1 MIEFFIENKML
12 NLFYKFYPVAH
23 SKLKRF
29 NILYN
34 GYSFNE
40 SLIPLLNIYFL
51 FFVFILPMSFID
63 FTLRKYNLRLSMLK
77 KFRFYILVKLF
88 LNNLTIF
95 IRLNRL
101 VGDCNVYSKI

>member
-12 NLFYKFYPVAH
+12 KIFYKYYPVAH
-23 SKLKRF
+23 KNLKRY

-34 GYSFNE
+34 VYSFNE
-40 SLIPLLNIYFL
+40 SLIPLLNIFFL
-51 FFVFILPMSFID
+51 YFVFIMPMSFID

-77 KFRFYILVKLF
+77 KFRFYILIKIL
-88 LNNLTIF
+88 LNNFTIF
-95 IRLNRL
+95 IRFNRL